1 MVNASAGRAKQVRI
15 SCADIMTIVAVHLRG
30 GPCDGERPEP
40 FDGTFPDTLD
50 SITVVDHAHGL
61 GHVYDVTTEVL
72 TDDDGVPRTVVDFRE
87 SKEHDF
93 SVEELSEP
101 PSRAD

>member
-1 MVNASAGRAKQVRI
+1 M
-15 SCADIMTIVAVHLRG
+15 
-30 GPCDGERPEP
+30 
-40 FDGTFPDTLD
+40 
-50 SITVVDHAHGL
+50 DHAHGL

-72 TDDDGVPRTVVDFRE
+72 TDDDGVPRTVLDFRE